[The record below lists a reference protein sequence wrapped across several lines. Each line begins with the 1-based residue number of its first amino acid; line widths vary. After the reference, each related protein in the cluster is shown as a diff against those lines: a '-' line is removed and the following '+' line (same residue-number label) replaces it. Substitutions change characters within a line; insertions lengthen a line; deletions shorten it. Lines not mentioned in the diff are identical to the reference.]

1 MTTLYALLFYTATIV
16 LVTGVARKV
25 WVYWRTPAPLKIAL
39 TPAPTTASGVVVRMA
54 REVVLFESL
63 FKSNKW
69 IWALGWMFHIG
80 LLLVL
85 MRHLRYFTDP
95 VWGWVALMQPIGIY
109 AGFAMFIGLAGL
121 LVRRIVVNRIRY
133 ISASSDYLML
143 LLLMGIGFSGL
154 MMKFV
159 SPTDI
164 VGVKAFIL
172 GLMYFDWQPLPL
184 DPPILV
190 HLALVAILMIIFPI
204 SKLMHAPGMFFSPS
218 RTMIDNPREKRYVA
232 SSTAGQ

>member
-16 LVTGVARKV
+16 LVAGVALKV
-25 WVYWRTPAPLKIAL
+25 WVYWRTPSPLKIAL
-39 TPAPTTASGVVVRMA
+39 TPAPINAGGVVVRMA
-54 REVVLFESL
+54 REAVLFESL

-69 IWALGWMFHIG
+69 IWAFGWMFHMG

-95 VWGWVALMQPIGIY
+95 VWSWVALMQPIGIY

-133 ISASSDYLML
+133 ISAPSDYLML

-159 SPTDI
+159 SHTDI
-164 VGVKAFIL
+164 VGVKAFVL
-172 GLMYFDWQPLPL
+172 GLIYFDWQPLPL

-190 HLALVAILMIIFPI
+190 HLALVAILMIIFPL
-204 SKLMHAPGMFFSPS
+204 SKLMHAPGMFLSLIHTPSPRDGLLS
-218 RTMIDNPREKRYVA
+218 RMP
-232 SSTAGQ
+232 SSA

>member
-16 LVTGVARKV
+16 LVAGVAHKV
-25 WVYWRTPAPLKIAL
+25 WVYWRTPSPLKIAL
-39 TPAPTTASGVVVRMA
+39 TPAPITASGVVVRMA

-95 VWGWVALMQPIGIY
+95 VWSWVALMQPIGIY

-133 ISASSDYLML
+133 ISAPSDYLML

-159 SPTDI
+159 SHTDI
-164 VGVKAFIL
+164 VGVKAFML

-232 SSTAGQ
+232 PSTAGQ